1 MSFLE
6 EYNHAFQMQWFEGPA
21 LFWLAVAIVA
31 AIIEISSPHFGAV
44 FVSAAALV
52 AAVIAAS
59 AGNPILQLVTFTFVI
74 VASWVVLRPW
84 LVARAG
90 GPGIPSRTQ
99 QLLGK
104 DGVVTHEID
113 PTTGGGRVNVGGEDW
128 AARSGVAL
136 TVGTQVR
143 VTGADGIV
151 LEVTRT

>member
-1 MSFLE
+1 
-6 EYNHAFQMQWFEGPA
+6 MQWFEWPA
-21 LFWLAVAIVA
+21 LAWLAVAIIA

-59 AGNPILQLVTFTFVI
+59 AANPTLQLVTFAFVI

-84 LVARAG
+84 LVARASG
-90 GPGIPSRTQ
+90 RGSGIPSRTQ
-99 QLLGK
+99 QLIGK

-128 AARSGVAL
+128 AARSDTAV
-136 TVGTQVR
+136 TIGTRVR

-151 LEVTRT
+151 LEVSRT

>member
-1 MSFLE
+1 
-6 EYNHAFQMQWFEGPA
+6 MQWFEGPA
-21 LFWLAVAIVA
+21 LVWLAVAIIA
-31 AIIEISSPHFGAV
+31 AVIEISSPHFGAV

-52 AAVIAAS
+52 AAAIAAS
-59 AGNPILQLVTFTFVI
+59 AGNPTLQLVTFAFVI

-90 GPGIPSRTQ
+90 GPGNGIPSRTQ

-104 DGVVTHEID
+104 DGVVTIEID

-136 TVGTQVR
+136 TIGTRVR

>member
-1 MSFLE
+1 
-6 EYNHAFQMQWFEGPA
+6 MQLFEWPA
-21 LFWLAVAIVA
+21 LAWLAVAIIA

-52 AAVIAAS
+52 AAAIAAS
-59 AGNPILQLVTFTFVI
+59 AGNPTLQLVTFAFVI

-90 GPGIPSRTQ
+90 GRGIPSRTQ

-104 DGVVTHEID
+104 DGIVTQEID
-113 PTTGGGRVNVGGEDW
+113 ATTGTGRVNVGGEDW
-128 AARSGVAL
+128 AARSGAAL
-136 TVGTQVR
+136 TTGTRVR